1 MEYFVNKDSIVRKIW
16 GSGDTILLVFA
27 GASAEFALNKA
38 VDWLFYTGKLPAN
51 PLDRLFSTVEYARK
65 IVFAEKTSAEMAIR
79 NINAIH
85 SSVENS
91 RGSNIPQ
98 WAYRDVL
105 FMLIDYSI
113 RSYEVLEKP
122 LTSEEKE
129 EVFEV
134 FYRMGTLMQIDDLPG
149 NFEVYERQ
157 RKNHLQQHLYY
168 GDFSAALYRSYRE
181 HLGPVR
187 YFLLKQTQ
195 KFLLPA
201 EARNHLNMNSVSI
214 LKPLLWLYRLSKNL
228 DIDRSLRRIILP
240 NQYLNQIEDL
250 DHQPIT
256 T

>member
-1 MEYFVNKDSIVRKIW
+1 MEYFVHKDSIVRKIW
-16 GSGDTILLVFA
+16 GNGDTILLVFA

-65 IVFAEKTSAEMAIR
+65 IVFAEKSSAEAAIR

-85 SSVENS
+85 SSVESS
-91 RGSNIPQ
+91 RGSHIPQ

-113 RSYEVLEKP
+113 RSYEVLVEN
-122 LTSEEKE
+122 LISEEKE
-129 EVFEV
+129 EVFNV
-134 FYRMGTLMQIDDLPG
+134 FRRMGTLMKIEELPV
-149 NFEVYERQ
+149 NFDAFEQQ
-157 RKNHLQQHLYY
+157 RAIYLQQHLYY
-168 GDFSAALYRSYRE
+168 GDFSKALYRSYRE

-195 KFLLPA
+195 RFLLPA
-201 EARNHLNMNSVSI
+201 EVRKHLNMNSLSI
-214 LKPLLWLYRLSKNL
+214 LKPLLWIYSLSKNL
-228 DIDRSLRRIILP
+228 EADRRLRKIILP

-256 T
+256 I